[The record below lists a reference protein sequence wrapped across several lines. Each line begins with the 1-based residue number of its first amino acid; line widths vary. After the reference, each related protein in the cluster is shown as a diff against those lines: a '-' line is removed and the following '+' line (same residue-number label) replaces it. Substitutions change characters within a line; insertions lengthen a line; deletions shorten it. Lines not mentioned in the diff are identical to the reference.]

1 MIKMK
6 QTEKL
11 TLYGLLKYP
20 ELNDKQ
26 LSKKLNL
33 KHSTVSSIRN
43 RVRKNGYYRAIV
55 IPSLQNIGCELL
67 AVIYTTFSPLI
78 PLEERVK
85 IAGKSIDIFE
95 EIFFSLGEQDKGFS
109 ISLSKDYTTI
119 GRINDIRT
127 QTYGD
132 HGLLEED
139 YPNIIVFPFEISKI
153 YRFFDFAPLLKSS
166 CNLDTMPKEK
176 SQDIAFKTIN
186 NILFRE
192 LEKKVYC
199 MLVKYPELSDAEIG
213 ENIGVSRHT
222 VSRLRRKFERK
233 HLIRKINLPDIKK
246 MGFEIF
252 SLYHI
257 KFNPGNPPDMDNDE
271 ACILMSDSTV
281 FMASR
286 KFESILLSVHMD
298 YISFANDKD
307 KMMQLLKENK
317 WIVENIVIQTYSL
330 NSSVFIKDFKFDQIT
345 MKTVFNP
352 Q

>member
-1 MIKMK
+1 MK
-6 QTEKL
+6 QTERL
-11 TLYGLLKYP
+11 TLYGLVKYP

-43 RVRKNGYYRAIV
+43 RLRKNGYFRTIV
-55 IPSLQNIGCELL
+55 LPSLENMGCELL

-78 PLEERVK
+78 PLGERVK
-85 IAGKSIDIFE
+85 IAEKSIDIFE

-127 QTYGD
+127 QTFGD

-153 YRFFDFAPLLKSS
+153 YRFFDFAPLLKSG
-166 CNLDTMPKEK
+166 CNVDNIPKEK
-176 SQDIAFKTIN
+176 SHNIAFKTIN
-186 NILFRE
+186 NISFRK
-192 LEKKVYC
+192 LEKNVYH
-199 MLVKYPELSDAEIG
+199 MIVKYPELSDAEIG

-222 VSRLRRKFERK
+222 ISRLRRKFEGK
-233 HLIRKINLPDIKK
+233 NLIRKINLPDIKK

-257 KFNPGNPPDMDNDE
+257 KFNPGNPPDLHNDE
-271 ACILMSDSTV
+271 ACNIMSDSTV

-286 KFESILLSVHMD
+286 KFEAILLSV
-298 YISFANDKD
+298 
-307 KMMQLLKENK
+307 
-317 WIVENIVIQTYSL
+317 
-330 NSSVFIKDFKFDQIT
+330 
-345 MKTVFNP
+345 
-352 Q
+352 